1 VDPTARPS
9 HIAIARILRPRGNR
23 GEVLVEL
30 HTDFPTRF
38 SLLSRV
44 WVEYPDGR
52 RECLEIERCWE
63 HQGRQVLKFSSI
75 ESIGDAE
82 RLAGAWIEIA
92 ADQAIPLPA
101 GTYWDHDLIGCRL
114 RNRSGQLLGVVTHIL
129 RIAGNDQLVVQNDDV
144 EFMVPVVAAICLE
157 ISIARKEI
165 LVELPEGLIDLN
177 P

>member
-1 VDPTARPS
+1 MDPTARPS